1 MGAMSNPKPYN
12 NYTQYY
18 SAEAPPQPAWSPPV
32 PTAQGPLRAGWAD
45 PRASQQYAQ
54 QAHQNP
60 TPDVFPY
67 DPNQYG
73 SMPGASGV
81 NSQAPPYTWGVKYQQ
96 QAQQHQQHEPAPP
109 LPPRPSSAANRIDT
123 PVAAY
128 QSQTSTQWQGRPS
141 DISHAGVQTYTP
153 GGSWNM
159 YNSPHQSQLVE
170 TPPPPPPRPAAY
182 AANWPHENYASRP
195 PTHHYEPSTN
205 PNWNQALADQY
216 HVTSASPQQSHGYN
230 NAGLQNQALVSPIDP
245 VSNSWTQ
252 LGDNAATLSHTTMY
266 DQYKPVQIPPRGEPN
281 PRSDIPIQTATA
293 FAGPTS
299 DWEHFAPE
307 PHVVSP
313 EMTHSTPALLDPQ
326 MKMTEEV
333 PERLADHSDTQETSD
348 VQHEQNEPQSDGQ
361 ASARQESFSS
371 NVSGQSVQRTGTIDS
386 VIHAWNAP
394 LNSRKDSSRKASV
407 SGSPSTHSARPSI
420 SHGQSPVPLQDF
432 HAQTPTPQSLAGQ
445 ASDPYSDLEPQARAS
460 LVRFVGMLRK
470 ESAAESDQEK
480 FKIFDTFC
488 QKERRV
494 RAVLY
499 DVDLTPT
506 RSQLD
511 VRGSLRQADNTP
523 PALRTKWEATRPQS
537 KAADTSDKPMPK
549 LESNEKPE
557 LPKAAAMPTQ
567 PAFIKLEDSPKSKDD
582 SFVMV
587 DREQGDDGVSYS
599 PGGRPLIQRPI
610 TVKTDIAGASMSVAK
625 PMTFSSPYFLAQS
638 PSDNAPQVVGEDYA
652 STVPESPALA
662 APIVLTPKHPE
673 ASPQLGL
680 AATSNGPLSTPVR
693 FEPSRP
699 VYTPFRYA
707 EGHEAHAGNLD
718 VQPHS
723 DQDYLSKRN
732 TYDASRL
739 MHDARPS
746 LPGVLN
752 VASPVTIKK
761 VQEETFLGLLRSH
774 STVRPKQKLMDFP
787 ESIRPSTTPPSL
799 QRRPEPI
806 EDAVRALREV
816 LPTALPEKLQT
827 DTAVQLRQK
836 LEAFVDDFS
845 FVRQT
850 VILWD
855 RGNREIR
862 KKLDEERHK
871 RQEESETRLD
881 DLFNDKEIAYD
892 ELKAMEA
899 DFKLAEAERRYEE
912 DKQELASFS
921 KGVYEVVTERL
932 QQQVD
937 DLNKE
942 YVLAFDLLDL
952 ESDSAARM
960 LTNNGSRSAMSDAM
974 DIVLQLFEKL
984 NIRYHKLAEARFER
998 ERRRKRLELTVLY
1011 TNGDSEGTK
1020 RLEKEF
1026 STAEK
1031 LQVLHEAR
1039 DKDRRANQLMD
1050 SFERATVRGLGDN
1063 QAFLEDLFAKVR
1075 KLNDVLPANGSWRQS
1090 ATDSVYGPNGARS
1103 ALASAQAVVDYVL
1116 ADSQALL
1123 TTSSAADKTLNEA
1136 DYAVSVAE
1144 ARAANA
1150 DEATH
1155 SKLKADFLKEERKLV
1170 EEMSMR
1176 MDSITKTPLECVK
1189 LMQEIVGRV
1198 GDDGE
1203 HADRIKTA
1211 LEQAK
1216 MRNAGRKET

>member
-1 MGAMSNPKPYN
+1 MSNSKPYN

-18 SAEAPPQPAWSPPV
+18 NAEAPPQPAWSPPV
-32 PTAQGPLRAGWAD
+32 PTAQAPLRTGWAD

-54 QAHQNP
+54 QPHQIP
-60 TPDVFPY
+60 TLDAFPY

-73 SMPGASGV
+73 SMPGASV
-81 NSQAPPYTWGVKYQQ
+81 VHSQAPPYTWGVKYQQ

-123 PVAAY
+123 PIAPY
-128 QSQTSTQWQGRPS
+128 QSQTQAQWQGQPTGVPL
-141 DISHAGVQTYTP
+141 AGVETYTQ

-159 YNSPHQSQLVE
+159 YNSPPQSHLFE

-182 AANWPHENYASRP
+182 VTNWPQDNYASRP

-205 PNWNQALADQY
+205 PNWNQPLMDQH
-216 HVTSASPQQSHGYN
+216 HVTSASPPKSHGYN
-230 NAGLQNQALVSPIDP
+230 NSVLQNQALVSPIDP
-245 VSNSWTQ
+245 MSNSWTQ
-252 LGDNAATLSHTTMY
+252 SGDNAAPLSHTTMY
-266 DQYKPVQIPPRGEPN
+266 DQYKPVQTPPRGDPYAN
-281 PRSDIPIQTATA
+281 NHNPIQTATA

-307 PHVVSP
+307 PYVVSP
-313 EMTHSTPALLDPQ
+313 EITHSTPAVLDPQ
-326 MKMTEEV
+326 VNIPEEV
-333 PERLADHSDTQETSD
+333 PVRLADHSGTQKTSD
-348 VQHEQNEPQSDGQ
+348 VQHEQKEPYSDGQ
-361 ASARQESFSS
+361 AAARQESFSS
-371 NVSGQSVQRTGTIDS
+371 NVSEHSLKRTGTIDS

-394 LNSRKDSSRKASV
+394 LSARKDSLRKASV
-407 SGSPSTHSARPSI
+407 SRSPSTHSARASI
-420 SHGQSPVPLQDF
+420 SHDQNPVPMLDLRDK
-432 HAQTPTPQSLAGQ
+432 TPTPQSLVGQ

-460 LVRFVGMLRK
+460 LVRFVSMLRK
-470 ESAAESDQEK
+470 ESTAQSDEEK

-494 RAVLY
+494 RAALY
-499 DVDLTPT
+499 DFDLTPART
-506 RSQLD
+506 EPD
-511 VRGSLRQADNTP
+511 LRESSRQVDEP
-523 PALRTKWEATRPQS
+523 PAALKTEWDATPRKS
-537 KAADTSDKPMPK
+537 KAADASDQSTSK
-549 LESNEKPE
+549 LEISEKPQ
-557 LPKAAAMPTQ
+557 LPKAATMPTQ
-567 PAFIKLEDSPKSKDD
+567 PAFVKLDESPKSKDD

-587 DREQGDDGVSYS
+587 DREQGDDGVAYS
-599 PGGRPLIQRPI
+599 PGGRPMIPRPI
-610 TVKTDIAGASMSVAK
+610 TIKTDMAGAPVSVAK
-625 PMTFSSPYFLAQS
+625 PMPFSSSFFLAQS

-662 APIVLTPKHPE
+662 APIILTPKLPE
-673 ASPQLGL
+673 ASPLLGM
-680 AATSNGPLSTPVR
+680 AATSNGPLPMPVR

-707 EGHEAHAGNLD
+707 EGHEAQSDGLD
-718 VQPHS
+718 VQPLS

-732 TYDASRL
+732 TYDAGRL
-739 MHDARPS
+739 MHDATPS
-746 LPGVLN
+746 LPGVVN
-752 VASPVTIKK
+752 VASPITTKK

-774 STVRPKQKLMDFP
+774 TTVRPKQKLMDVP

-806 EDAVRALREV
+806 GDAVRALREV
-816 LPTALPEKLQT
+816 LPTALPEKLQSNK
-827 DTAVQLRQK
+827 AILLRQRM
-836 LEAFVDDFS
+836 EAFVDDFS

-850 VILWD
+850 VIVWD

-1020 RLEKEF
+1020 KLEKEF

-1063 QAFLEDLFAKVR
+1063 QAFLDDLFAKVR

-1116 ADSQALL
+1116 ADSRALL